1 MGLLSWLR
9 GGSDHASS
17 TTGAGGITE
26 LDVTL
31 SPARRHQIENTQTND
46 VLREDTGEGKT
57 YDRDDRPDLD
67 AGTARITVRRPAEK
81 PRDGE

>member
-17 TTGAGGITE
+17 TTGADGITE

-31 SPARRHQIENTQTND
+31 SPARRHQIENTQTNA
-46 VLREDTGEGKT
+46 VLREDTGEGKN
-57 YDRDDRPDLD
+57 YERDERPDLD
-67 AGTARITVRRPAEK
+67 AGTAKITVRRPANK
-81 PRDGE
+81 PEDE